1 MFQRWAGAIVGLM
14 LGIGSSSA
22 QFHAATE
29 SFIAANGRDTLLC
42 DVYLPEDPAPKG
54 WGIVFLHG
62 GGFSGGQRDDTVN
75 RTYCTKMAKRG
86 VAVASIDYR
95 LRQIGEGFHCNV
107 PTEAKREA
115 IRWAAEDLSAVIK
128 VLKHRFPGGIIACG
142 SSAGAEAVLD
152 AAFNLEL
159 PELRGVI
166 SLAGAIEPRAEWADV
181 PVLAFHGTCDALVP
195 FCTAVHHYC
204 PDDSPGA
211 LVLAGGGAL
220 AQLHQP
226 VSLVA
231 YENAGHELATTL
243 LSNPFFIERNIQ
255 FLQAIAQGTFEP
267 EHLTIP
273 LYRPCALPQSSPVPC
288 N

>member
-1 MFQRWAGAIVGLM
+1 MAAGLVLCFNTGL
-14 LGIGSSSA
+14 A

-29 SFIAANGRDTLLC
+29 SFISANGLDTLLC
-42 DVYLPEDPAPKG
+42 DIYLPENPSPAG

-62 GGFSGGQRDDTVN
+62 GGFSGGQRDDNVN

-95 LRQIGEGFHCNV
+95 LRQVGQGFHCDV
-107 PTEAKREA
+107 DIEAKREA
-115 IRWAAEDLSAVIK
+115 IRWAAEDLGAAIES
-128 VLKHRFPGGIIACG
+128 LKHRFPGGIIACG

-152 AAFNLEL
+152 AAFNLKL
-159 PELRGVI
+159 PKLRGVI

-204 PDDSPGA
+204 PEDSPGA

-220 AQLHQP
+220 AQLHEQ

-231 YENAGHELATTL
+231 YDNAGHELASTL
-243 LSNPFFIERNIQ
+243 LSNPLFIERNIQ
-255 FLQAIAQGTFEP
+255 FIQAIAQGTFEP
-267 EHLTIP
+267 EYLTIP
-273 LYRPCALPQSSPVPC
+273 LYRPCALPQSAPVPC